1 MDDGIEMVEAYIE
14 DDDSQGEGL
23 ALEEI
28 ELSRASSDYKLSPMQ
43 RTFLDTVSR
52 FGLCSVALV
61 FSIAVFAL
69 AAVSLVP
76 EELFTSATAENSIHD
91 SEIMKEATNKVKAI
105 DSASTTGT
113 YPEATPSNSGDIV
126 VTEATTTTSTD
137 GEENTASSDDLHEW
151 IASKV
156 TLNDGKKYEV
166 VDQLVHDKTSFTEG
180 LMFVDGRLFES
191 AGLYGKSNL
200 QELDPNTGETI
211 QVIEVPKVFAEGLT
225 YAPGRLIQL
234 TYKAKKGFVYN
245 FYNLTEP
252 PSEFSFSTITG
263 EGWGMT
269 YMEETNELVVSDGSE
284 YLLFWNADTFEETRR
299 VKVTRQNGVSSRNIN
314 ELEYWRGKILANVWF
329 QDCILVI
336 DPDSGDVEKEYD
348 FHDLWLKSDRQK
360 HGADVLNGIS
370 ISADPDILYVTGK
383 KWDRMFKIKLL
394 V

>member
-113 YPEATPSNSGDIV
+113 YPEATPSISDDTV
-126 VTEATTTTSTD
+126 ATEATTTTSTD